1 MKSTRVEFESDDS
14 KDEYGKHDKEA
25 NLHQG
30 RQSLQDRL
38 QNNLQ
43 ACRAKKTSLETT
55 RHYRF
60 SSRCKNMSH
69 LVSIGRLTEAPS
81 ILKKYFTLNK
91 DQCMVAL
98 L

>member
-43 ACRAKKTSLETT
+43 ACRAKKPFIKQLDITD
-55 RHYRF
+55 F
-60 SSRCKNMSH
+60 H
-69 LVSIGRLTEAPS
+69 LDATI
-81 ILKKYFTLNK
+81 
-91 DQCMVAL
+91 
-98 L
+98 